1 MPNKGKNVM
10 RVPIA
15 ATVVGAFLFVFLPTL
30 LGSCR
35 QAPTEEKGS
44 TTGDTLELRYARHL
58 TLVQHGDKVEAIIR
72 NPWDTAKVLTRY
84 MIEKPLKRAIVFS
97 AVHCALFEELGAVDR
112 IKGVCDAPYISS
124 KTITDA
130 IKRGDIRDL
139 GSSYQPNIELL
150 AATNPDA
157 LLPSGFEN
165 AGSYAGTDRLGI
177 PLIPCVDY
185 MEVGPLARAEW
196 MKFFGRL
203 VGKGAEADSLFREVE
218 RHYLELKQLA
228 GQTSERP
235 TLLSGYP
242 YQGTWY
248 VPGGRSSVGMLYD
261 DAEVQ
266 YVYAHTPATGSLP
279 MNIENVL
286 SEGHQADIWLFV
298 YNQPRSITLKQIESE
313 SRILTQFDAYTNGGL
328 RACNA
333 NEIAFH
339 ELTPFHPDYLLEN
352 ILAIAHP
359 ELGIEPRYEF
369 YKEVK

>member
-1 MPNKGKNVM
+1 M

-15 ATVVGAFLFVFLPTL
+15 AMAVGAFL
-30 LGSCR
+30 LGAISASLSSCR
-35 QAPTEEKGS
+35 QTTQGEKENLA
-44 TTGDTLELRYARHL
+44 GDTIELRYARHL
-58 TLVQHGDKVEAIIR
+58 TLVQRGEEVEAIIR
-72 NPWDTAKVLTRY
+72 NPWDTTKVLLRY
-84 MIEKPLKRAIVFS
+84 LINKPLKRAVVFS
-97 AVHCALFEELGAVDR
+97 AVHCALFEELRATDC

-124 KTITDA
+124 KTLQKG
-130 IKRGDIRDL
+130 IKSGKIRDL

-185 MEVGPLARAEW
+185 MEQGPLARAEW

-203 VGKGAEADSLFREVE
+203 VGKGDEADSLFSQVE
-218 RHYLELKQLA
+218 QRYLALKQKA
-228 GQTSERP
+228 EQTTDRP

-248 VPGGRSSVGMLYD
+248 VPGGQSSMGMLYA
-261 DAEVQ
+261 DAGVQ
-266 YVYAHTPATGSLP
+266 YVYADTPATGSLP

-286 SEGHQADIWLFV
+286 SEGHQANIWLFV
-298 YNQPRSITLKQIESE
+298 YNQPRPITQEQIASE
-313 SRILTQFDAYTNGGL
+313 NRLLTQFDAYANGGL

-333 NEIAFH
+333 AQIAFH
-339 ELTPFHPDYLLEN
+339 ELTPFHPDFLLED

-359 ELGIEPRYEF
+359 ELGVKPRYEF

>member
-1 MPNKGKNVM
+1 M

-15 ATVVGAFLFVFLPTL
+15 AMAVGAFLLCVLPAV

-35 QAPTEEKGS
+35 QASGETGGNL
-44 TTGDTLELRYARHL
+44 TGDTIKLRYARHL
-58 TLVQHGDKVEAIIR
+58 TLVQHADGVEAIIR
-72 NPWDTAKVLTRY
+72 NPWDTTRVLTRY
-84 MIEKPLKRAIVFS
+84 LFDKPLKRAVVFS
-97 AVHCALFEELGAVDR
+97 AVHCALFEELGAIDC

-124 KTITDA
+124 KA
-130 IKRGDIRDL
+130 IRRAIEQGDIRDL

-150 AATNPDA
+150 AASNPDV

-165 AGSYAGTDRLGI
+165 AGSYAGVDRLGI

-185 MEVGPLARAEW
+185 MEQGPLARAEW

-203 VGKGAEADSLFREVE
+203 VGKGAEADSLFSQVE
-218 RHYLELKQLA
+218 QRYLALKRQA
-228 GQTSERP
+228 EQTSTRP

-248 VPGGRSSVGMLYD
+248 VPGGRSSMGMLYA
-261 DAEVQ
+261 DAGVK
-266 YVYAHTPATGSLP
+266 YVYAHTTATGSLP

-286 SEGHQADIWLFV
+286 SEGHQAQIWLFV
-298 YNQPRSITLKQIESE
+298 YNQPRPIRLEQMASE
-313 SRILTQFDAYTNGGL
+313 NRILTQFDAYDHEGI

-333 NEIAFH
+333 AQIPFH
-339 ELTPFHPDYLLEN
+339 ELTPFHPDLLLED

-359 ELGIEPRYEF
+359 ELGLVPRYHF
-369 YKEVK
+369 YEKVK